1 MSVPLYFPDGIPD
14 SVRRILDPDAIHQ
27 LVRQGLAD
35 VEEEWKKLAG
45 KADAVTQGKRPWWK
59 RLFGPSLKV
68 DRMYVMDRLYKPV
81 KTWPKGLSEQDLDS
95 LRIVRRLRQYG
106 PSPLISMTDWH
117 RDRAPNEEEMTKA
130 FKFLAKDALPVAR
143 QAERAFNQMLDEV
156 GAEVEPLCMAVYGEE
171 CERGEGVEIALAD
184 IKDLVRMGRFRTLS
198 PTGARVLQE
207 YWAAVYGS

>member
-1 MSVPLYFPDGIPD
+1 MSVPLYFPDGIPE

-35 VEEEWKKLAG
+35 VEGEWKKLAG

-59 RLFGPSLKV
+59 HLFGPSLKV

-81 KTWPKGLSEQDLDS
+81 KTWPKGLSEKDLDS

-117 RDRAPNEEEMTKA
+117 RDHAPTEEEMTKA
-130 FKFLAKDALPVAR
+130 FKFLAKDALPVAKD
-143 QAERAFNQMLDEV
+143 AEKAFNKMLDKV
-156 GAEVEPLCMAVYGEE
+156 GAEIEPLCEAVYGEK
-171 CERGEGVEIALAD
+171 CERGEGAEIALAD
-184 IKDLVRMGRFRTLS
+184 IGDLLRIGRFTTLS
-198 PTGARVLQE
+198 PTGVRVLQE